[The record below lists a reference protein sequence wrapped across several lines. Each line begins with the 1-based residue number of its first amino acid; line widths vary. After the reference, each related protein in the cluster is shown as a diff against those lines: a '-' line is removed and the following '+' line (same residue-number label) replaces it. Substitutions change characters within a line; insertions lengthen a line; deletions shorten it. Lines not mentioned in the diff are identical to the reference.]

1 MILKLES
8 AISCLFTR
16 TLMTKMIF
24 IIYDNLTL
32 NNSNEEELLAVI
44 ADRKLTFHQRIKK
57 TVLQSRSKIECLT
70 ETFSIH

>member
-44 ADRKLTFHQRIKK
+44 ADRKLKFHQRIKK
-57 TVLQSRSKIECLT
+57 TVAK
-70 ETFSIH
+70 

>member
-1 MILKLES
+1 
-8 AISCLFTR
+8 
-16 TLMTKMIF
+16 MTKMIF

-57 TVLQSRSKIECLT
+57 TVLQSRYIV
-70 ETFSIH
+70 H